1 MMTDRQLNNR
11 VQKIKEAEAKIKELE
26 AQIDD
31 LKEEI
36 KSYLTEAKVDEH
48 NTGDWM
54 IRWKTIVSNRLD
66 STALK
71 AALPDVYKTY
81 AKPSSSKRFTIDKAS

>member
-26 AQIDD
+26 AQINT
-31 LKEEI
+31 LKGEI
-36 KSYLTEAKVDEH
+36 QSYLTEANVDEH

-54 IRWKTIVSNRLD
+54 IRWKLVTSNRLD

-71 AALPDVYKTY
+71 TALPDVYKTY
-81 AKPSSSKRFTIDKAS
+81 TKPSSSKRFTIDKAS